1 MLLPV
6 QVEAFKLLSIKLIN
20 TATLV
25 YQLYRIQTSVVG
37 PSTTS
42 PLTIST
48 LQASPQSENYVQ
60 LSYVSCMALAAG
72 HDTASLGDRLMC
84 DVLSRHSRDACT

>member
-1 MLLPV
+1 MLLLA

-25 YQLYRIQTSVVG
+25 YQLYRIQTSVAG

-42 PLTIST
+42 PLDLST
-48 LQASPQSENYVQ
+48 LQACPRG
-60 LSYVSCMALAAG
+60 LR
-72 HDTASLGDRLMC
+72 ASIPV
-84 DVLSRHSRDACT
+84 VL